1 MAYWTTETRPMFNA
15 EYDRQMRMIRNMTLT
30 EWLTLADTLGLRRND
45 REGAAYRL
53 AFRALQQRGIVPVD
67 KNADCLSTT

>member
-30 EWLTLADTLGLRRND
+30 DWLKLADTLGLRRND

-53 AFRALQQRGIVPVD
+53 AFRALRQNGIVPVD
-67 KNADCLSTT
+67 AIE